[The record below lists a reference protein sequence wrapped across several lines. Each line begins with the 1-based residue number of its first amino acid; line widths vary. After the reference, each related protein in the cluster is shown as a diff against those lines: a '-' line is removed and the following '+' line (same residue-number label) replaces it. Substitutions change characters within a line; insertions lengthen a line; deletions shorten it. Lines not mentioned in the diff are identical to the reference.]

1 MVAKVVTAPNGPEF
15 SELVQGYWRAADW
28 GMTAQERLSFLKQ
41 HIELG
46 ITTVDHADI
55 YGNYECE
62 ALFGEALALDKSV
75 RDQIQIVTKCDIN
88 LCGDKTPE
96 RKINHYDTSSA
107 HIYQSVNNSL
117 ERLNVDEIDVLL
129 IHRPDVLMDAD
140 EVAEAFTELHKVGKV
155 KHFGV
160 SNFTPRQFEL
170 LQSRL
175 GKPLVTNQ
183 VEINP
188 LNFEVAHDG
197 TLDQMQ
203 MLRTRPMAWSCL
215 GGGSIFSGE
224 SEQAIRV
231 RNELEAIREEVVRR
245 ISEGE
250 ASILAD
256 QEEMSIESIC
266 EAAANGDPLAV
277 DVIEKLGRYLGS
289 AIAIVINLFNPE
301 KILIGGVINQ
311 AKEVL
316 YPAVRRC
323 IEEQSLPVYHQD

>member
-1 MVAKVVTAPNGPEF
+1 MVAKVTIASQGPEF
-15 SELVQGYWRAADW
+15 SELVQGYWRLGEW
-28 GMTAQERLSFLKQ
+28 GMTAQERLTFLKQ
-41 HIELG
+41 HLELG

-62 ALFGEALALDKSV
+62 QLFGEALALEPSL
-75 RDQIQIVTKCDIN
+75 REQFQIVTKCDIK
-88 LCGDKTPE
+88 LCSAKFPE
-96 RKINHYDTSSA
+96 RKINHYDTSAA

-117 ERLNVDEIDVLL
+117 ERLRVNEIDVLL

-160 SNFTPRQFEL
+160 SNFSPAQFEL

-188 LNFEVAHDG
+188 LNFDVAHDG

-215 GGGSIFSGE
+215 GGGAIFNGD
-224 SEQAIRV
+224 SEQAQRV
-231 RNELEAIREEVVRR
+231 RAVLEELREEL
-245 ISEGE
+245 G
-250 ASILAD
+250 A
-256 QEEMSIESIC
+256 ESIDQVIY
-266 EAAANGDPLAV
+266 AWVRALPSKPLPIIGSGKIERVQAAV
-277 DVIEKLGRYLGS
+277 DALDLTLSCEQWYRVWVASKGH
-289 AIAIVINLFNPE
+289 
-301 KILIGGVINQ
+301 GV
-311 AKEVL
+311 
-316 YPAVRRC
+316 P
-323 IEEQSLPVYHQD
+323 

>member
-140 EVAEAFTELHKVGKV
+140 EVAEAFTELHKVGNV

-231 RNELEAIREEVVRR
+231 RNELEAIREEVGATSIDQVIYAWVRR
-245 ISEGE
+245 
-250 ASILAD
+250 
-256 QEEMSIESIC
+256 
-266 EAAANGDPLAV
+266 
-277 DVIEKLGRYLGS
+277 
-289 AIAIVINLFNPE
+289 
-301 KILIGGVINQ
+301 
-311 AKEVL
+311 
-316 YPAVRRC
+316 
-323 IEEQSLPVYHQD
+323 LPSKPIPII

>member
-1 MVAKVVTAPNGPEF
+1 
-15 SELVQGYWRAADW
+15 
-28 GMTAQERLSFLKQ
+28 
-41 HIELG
+41 IELG

-75 RDQIQIVTKCDIN
+75 REQIQIVTKCDIN

-96 RKINHYDTSSA
+96 RKINHYDTSAA

-117 ERLNVDEIDVLL
+117 ERLKVDEIDVLL

-140 EVAEAFTELHKVGKV
+140 EVAEAFSELHKVGKV

-175 GKPLVTNQ
+175 SKPLVTNQ

-197 TLDQMQ
+197 TLDLLQTH
-203 MLRTRPMAWSCL
+203 RVRPMAWSCL
-215 GGGSIFSGE
+215 GGGSIFTGDTE
-224 SEQAIRV
+224 PAVRV
-231 RNELEAIREEVVRR
+231 RNELEAIREEVGANSIDEVIYAWVRR
-245 ISEGE
+245 LPSKPMPIIGSGKIERVHAAVNALNIE
-250 ASILAD
+250 LTREQWYRVWVASK
-256 QEEMSIESIC
+256 
-266 EAAANGDPLAV
+266 GH
-277 DVIEKLGRYLGS
+277 
-289 AIAIVINLFNPE
+289 
-301 KILIGGVINQ
+301 GV
-311 AKEVL
+311 
-316 YPAVRRC
+316 P
-323 IEEQSLPVYHQD
+323 

>member
-1 MVAKVVTAPNGPEF
+1 MVAKVTIASQGPEF
-15 SELVQGYWRAADW
+15 SELVQGYWRLGEW
-28 GMTAQERLSFLKQ
+28 GMTAQERLTFLKQ
-41 HIELG
+41 HLELG

-62 ALFGEALALDKSV
+62 QLFGEALALEPSL
-75 RDQIQIVTKCDIN
+75 REQLQIVTKCDIK
-88 LCGDKTPE
+88 LCSAKFPE
-96 RKINHYDTSSA
+96 RKINHYDTSAA

-117 ERLNVDEIDVLL
+117 ERLRVNEIDVLL

-160 SNFTPRQFEL
+160 SNFSPAQFEM

-188 LNFEVAHDG
+188 LNFDVAHDG

-215 GGGSIFSGE
+215 GGGAIFNGE
-224 SEQAIRV
+224 SEQAQRV
-231 RNELEAIREEVVRR
+231 RAVLEELREEL
-245 ISEGE
+245 G
-250 ASILAD
+250 A
-256 QEEMSIESIC
+256 ESIDQVIY
-266 EAAANGDPLAV
+266 AWVRALPSKPLPIIGSGKIERVQAAV
-277 DVIEKLGRYLGS
+277 DALDLTLSREQWYRVWVASKGH
-289 AIAIVINLFNPE
+289 
-301 KILIGGVINQ
+301 GV
-311 AKEVL
+311 
-316 YPAVRRC
+316 P
-323 IEEQSLPVYHQD
+323 

>member
-15 SELVQGYWRAADW
+15 SELVQGYWRAVDW

-75 RDQIQIVTKCDIN
+75 REQIQIVTKCDIN

-96 RKINHYDTSSA
+96 RKINHYDTSAA

-140 EVAEAFTELHKVGKV
+140 EVAEAFSELHKVGKV

-160 SNFTPRQFEL
+160 SNFTPCQFEL

-175 GKPLVTNQ
+175 SKPLVTNQ

-203 MLRTRPMAWSCL
+203 TLRVRPMAWSCL
-215 GGGSIFSGE
+215 GGGSIFTGDT
-224 SEQAIRV
+224 EQAVRV
-231 RNELEAIREEVVRR
+231 RNELEMIREEVGANSIDEVIYAWVRR
-245 ISEGE
+245 LPSKPMPIIGSGKIERVHSAVNALNIE
-250 ASILAD
+250 LTREQWYRVWVASK
-256 QEEMSIESIC
+256 
-266 EAAANGDPLAV
+266 GH
-277 DVIEKLGRYLGS
+277 
-289 AIAIVINLFNPE
+289 
-301 KILIGGVINQ
+301 GV
-311 AKEVL
+311 
-316 YPAVRRC
+316 P
-323 IEEQSLPVYHQD
+323 

>member
-15 SELVQGYWRAADW
+15 SELVQGYWRAVDW

-75 RDQIQIVTKCDIN
+75 REQIQIVTKCDIN

-96 RKINHYDTSSA
+96 RKINHYDTSAA

-140 EVAEAFTELHKVGKV
+140 EVAEAFSELHKVGKV

-160 SNFTPRQFEL
+160 SNFAPRQFEL

-175 GKPLVTNQ
+175 SKPLVTNQ

-203 MLRTRPMAWSCL
+203 TLRVRPMAWSCL
-215 GGGSIFSGE
+215 GGGSIFTGDT
-224 SEQAIRV
+224 EQAVRV
-231 RNELEAIREEVVRR
+231 RNELEMIREEVGANSIDEVIYAWVRR
-245 ISEGE
+245 LPSKPMPIIGSGKIERVHSAVNALNIE
-250 ASILAD
+250 LTREQWYRVWVASK
-256 QEEMSIESIC
+256 
-266 EAAANGDPLAV
+266 GH
-277 DVIEKLGRYLGS
+277 
-289 AIAIVINLFNPE
+289 
-301 KILIGGVINQ
+301 GV
-311 AKEVL
+311 
-316 YPAVRRC
+316 P
-323 IEEQSLPVYHQD
+323 

>member
-15 SELVQGYWRAADW
+15 SELVQGYWRAVDW

-75 RDQIQIVTKCDIN
+75 REQIQIVTKCDIN

-96 RKINHYDTSSA
+96 RKINHYDTSAA

-117 ERLNVDEIDVLL
+117 ARLNVDEIDVLL

-140 EVAEAFTELHKVGKV
+140 EVAEAFSELHKVGKV

-175 GKPLVTNQ
+175 SKPLVTNQ

-203 MLRTRPMAWSCL
+203 TLRVRPMAWSCL
-215 GGGSIFSGE
+215 GGGSIFTGDT
-224 SEQAIRV
+224 EQAVRV
-231 RNELEAIREEVVRR
+231 RNELEMIREEVGANSIDEVIYAWVRR
-245 ISEGE
+245 LPSKPMPIIGSGKIERVHSAVNALNIE
-250 ASILAD
+250 LTREQWYRVWVASKG
-256 QEEMSIESIC
+256 Q
-266 EAAANGDPLAV
+266 
-277 DVIEKLGRYLGS
+277 
-289 AIAIVINLFNPE
+289 
-301 KILIGGVINQ
+301 GV
-311 AKEVL
+311 
-316 YPAVRRC
+316 P
-323 IEEQSLPVYHQD
+323 

>member
-1 MVAKVVTAPNGPEF
+1 MVAKVTIASQGPEF
-15 SELVQGYWRAADW
+15 SELVQGYWRLGEW
-28 GMTAQERLSFLKQ
+28 GMTAQECLTFLKQ
-41 HIELG
+41 HLELG

-62 ALFGEALALDKSV
+62 QLFGEALALEPSL
-75 RDQIQIVTKCDIN
+75 REQLQIVTKCDIK
-88 LCGDKTPE
+88 LCSAKFPE
-96 RKINHYDTSSA
+96 RKINHYDTSAA

-117 ERLNVDEIDVLL
+117 ERLRVNEIDVLL

-160 SNFTPRQFEL
+160 SNFSPAQFEL

-188 LNFEVAHDG
+188 LNFDVAHDG

-215 GGGSIFSGE
+215 GGGAIFNGD
-224 SEQAIRV
+224 SEQAQRV
-231 RNELEAIREEVVRR
+231 RAVLEELREEL
-245 ISEGE
+245 G
-250 ASILAD
+250 A
-256 QEEMSIESIC
+256 ESIDQVIY
-266 EAAANGDPLAV
+266 AWVRALPSKPLPIIGSGKIERVQAAV
-277 DVIEKLGRYLGS
+277 DALDLTLSREQWYRVWVASKGH
-289 AIAIVINLFNPE
+289 
-301 KILIGGVINQ
+301 GV
-311 AKEVL
+311 
-316 YPAVRRC
+316 P
-323 IEEQSLPVYHQD
+323 

>member
-15 SELVQGYWRAADW
+15 SELVQGYWRAVDW

-75 RDQIQIVTKCDIN
+75 REQIQIVTKCDIN

-96 RKINHYDTSSA
+96 RKINHYDTSAA

-140 EVAEAFTELHKVGKV
+140 EVAEAFSELHKVGKV

-160 SNFTPRQFEL
+160 SNFTPHQFEL

-175 GKPLVTNQ
+175 SKPLVTNQ

-203 MLRTRPMAWSCL
+203 TLRVRPMAWSCL
-215 GGGSIFSGE
+215 GGGSIFTGDT
-224 SEQAIRV
+224 EQAVRV
-231 RNELEAIREEVVRR
+231 RNELEMIREEVGANSIDEVIYAWVRR
-245 ISEGE
+245 LPSKPMPIIGSGKIERVHSAVNALNIE
-250 ASILAD
+250 LTREQWYRVWVASK
-256 QEEMSIESIC
+256 
-266 EAAANGDPLAV
+266 GH
-277 DVIEKLGRYLGS
+277 
-289 AIAIVINLFNPE
+289 
-301 KILIGGVINQ
+301 GV
-311 AKEVL
+311 
-316 YPAVRRC
+316 P
-323 IEEQSLPVYHQD
+323 

>member
-203 MLRTRPMAWSCL
+203 MLRMRPMAWSCL
-215 GGGSIFSGE
+215 GGGSIFNGE

-231 RNELEAIREEVVRR
+231 RNELEAIREEVGATSIDQVIYAWVRR
-245 ISEGE
+245 LPSKPIPIIGSGKIERVQTAVNALNIE
-250 ASILAD
+250 LTREQWYRVWVASK
-256 QEEMSIESIC
+256 
-266 EAAANGDPLAV
+266 GH
-277 DVIEKLGRYLGS
+277 
-289 AIAIVINLFNPE
+289 
-301 KILIGGVINQ
+301 GV
-311 AKEVL
+311 
-316 YPAVRRC
+316 P
-323 IEEQSLPVYHQD
+323 

>member
-15 SELVQGYWRAADW
+15 SELVQGYWRAVDW

-75 RDQIQIVTKCDIN
+75 REQIQIVTKCDIN

-96 RKINHYDTSSA
+96 RKINHYDTSAA

-140 EVAEAFTELHKVGKV
+140 EVAEAFSELHKVGKV

-175 GKPLVTNQ
+175 SKPLVTNQ

-203 MLRTRPMAWSCL
+203 TLRVRPMAWSCL
-215 GGGSIFSGE
+215 GGGSIFTGDT
-224 SEQAIRV
+224 EQAVRV
-231 RNELEAIREEVVRR
+231 RNELEMIREEVGTNSIDEVIYAWVRR
-245 ISEGE
+245 LPSKPMPIIGSGKIERVHSAVNALNIE
-250 ASILAD
+250 LTREQWYRVWVASK
-256 QEEMSIESIC
+256 
-266 EAAANGDPLAV
+266 GH
-277 DVIEKLGRYLGS
+277 
-289 AIAIVINLFNPE
+289 
-301 KILIGGVINQ
+301 GV
-311 AKEVL
+311 
-316 YPAVRRC
+316 P
-323 IEEQSLPVYHQD
+323 